1 MALYFIFMIII
12 NVALVVINA
21 NNLVDAWDSLA
32 IRVASIIGILGSLIA
47 IILSVAALIT
57 M

>member
-12 NVALVVINA
+12 NAALVVINA
-21 NNLVDAWDSLA
+21 NNFADAWESRD
-32 IRVASIIGILGSLIA
+32 RVLSIIGILCALIV
-47 IILSVAALIT
+47 IILNVATLIT

>member
-21 NNLVDAWDSLA
+21 NNFADAWDSLA
-32 IRVASIIGILGSLIA
+32 IRVVSIIGILGSLIT

>member
-1 MALYFIFMIII
+1 MALYYIFIIII

-21 NNLVDAWDSLA
+21 SNFADAWDSLA

-47 IILSVAALIT
+47 IILSVAALIA

>member
-21 NNLVDAWDSLA
+21 NNFADAWDSLA

>member
-1 MALYFIFMIII
+1 MALYFIFIII

-21 NNLVDAWDSLA
+21 NNFADAWDSLA
-32 IRVASIIGILGSLIA
+32 IRAVCIIGILGSLIA
-47 IILSVAALIT
+47 IILSVAVLIT